1 MPKQSRPTK
10 SNLMKK
16 QNYFLA
22 MITLALLIMA
32 TSSADARIWRVN
44 HNSNYNGNTLW
55 GDNLGGSAAFPVFK
69 EIDNAVDWGTV
80 NDGDTLHIE
89 GATGTYID
97 ATITK
102 RIVIIGPG
110 YFLDSNPKTSN
121 LGLTADINRIDFNA
135 GSSGS
140 VIIGMNN
147 IYGNSSND
155 RININTSNITVKRC
169 RMERGVNITTG
180 LNSIVIDQCFFDDTY
195 PTFPV
200 LNLPNSTG
208 YVPPVDFVFNNNI
221 CKRPLIWYY
230 NSTRYPIVQCRNNT
244 FNPPGATNALVLQFA
259 TTDFSNNI
267 LMSPNGAVDISAS
280 PGNIAYNIAP
290 LSTQFGSA
298 DNNLVIPAI
307 TTLFVGGSSTDGY
320 YQVAAGTQ
328 AQNSG
333 SDGTDRGAFGGALIS
348 SRYTLSGLGA
358 IPVVYKANTTGVV
371 TPSGLPVSI
380 KARSIK

>member
-10 SNLMKK
+10 SNYMKT

-22 MITLALLIMA
+22 MIALAMLIMA
-32 TSSADARIWRVN
+32 TSNADARIWRVN
-44 HNSNYNGNTLW
+44 KNSNYTGTSLW
-55 GDNLGGSAAFPVFK
+55 GDNLGGSAAYPVFK
-69 EIDNAVDWGTV
+69 EVNQAVSWGTV
-80 NDGDTLHIE
+80 MDGDTIHVE
-89 GATGTYID
+89 GATGIYVD

-102 RIVIIGPG
+102 RLVIIGPG
-110 YFLDSNPKTSN
+110 YFLNDNPKTSN
-121 LGLTADINRIDFNA
+121 LGLTADINRVDFNV

-140 VIIGMNN
+140 IIIGMNN
-147 IYGNSSND
+147 IYGSSSND

-180 LNSIVIDQCFFDDTY
+180 LNSIVIDQCFFDDAY

-200 LNLPNSTG
+200 LNLPSSSA

-244 FNPPGATNALVLQFA
+244 FNPPGATNALVLQFS
-259 TTDFSNNI
+259 TTDFNNNI
-267 LMSPNGAVDISAS
+267 LMSPNGTVDISAS

-290 LSTQFGSA
+290 LSTQFGTA
-298 DNNLVIPAI
+298 DNNLVVPAI
-307 TTLFVGGSSTDGY
+307 TTLFVGGPSPDGF
-320 YQVAAGTQ
+320 YQIAAGTQ
-328 AQNSG
+328 ANNSG